1 MVGMPEWHGELRRA
15 RSIGFAAIP
24 GGAPGRYAPAVT
36 AGDALLP
43 DMDVARELASALRA
57 GDDSVATALAARVAV
72 PRWLLTHREFGPRGR
87 LDTGDAG
94 EALGCISA
102 LAAGPPVI
110 LGPWLAKPTVID
122 LVAEAME
129 TAAVPGRMDDHPWAR
144 GIAALEGCGHPAIA
158 LLLRARA
165 AEGAGRS
172 DEARQLIESCLKLDP
187 ILLPATRDAMEYEL
201 CAGNWARAWG
211 LASAIGSD
219 EIAEPLLRPLDRLRQ
234 PAPGTE
240 RASRN
245 QPCPCGSGRKY
256 KACCRTKD
264 LDAGVHPL
272 RDRAPALYA
281 MLATYAQR
289 GPNHKVTDRMAACAI
304 GAPHAAMLALDLAI
318 FDGGTVQRFLAA
330 RGHLLPDDER
340 GLLGTWLTEPTD
352 MYEVSSV
359 NRGSELWLRSLVGGA
374 QRVWQRDRLFS
385 LSVRR
390 LDIVI
395 GRLLPD
401 GARLPGG
408 GRHVQALGGMGI
420 LPRDL
425 REVGEALFPEGPVAP
440 GSVPLFP
447 ERLLSQFARRPSPV
461 FQTADGD
468 EYRWCETAIEA
479 GAVEKVWPLLTKP
492 CLAPPQPPIRG
503 VNGYYAYL
511 QALPERFWTR
521 NSPSEIE
528 YAGRIQ
534 PGRLTNLGT
543 IRRGVS
549 GFTVTA
555 NSVRRAA
562 DLEAVVLRAASA
574 AGCPAGVTQ
583 RSALTAEE
591 LAGTPLEAEDGPGSR
606 EATCRRLGIEGVDP
620 PEQRKLILEGYFLP
634 IEHSL
639 DDGAREIN
647 RELGYLSMLEAR
659 DAAGM
664 TPAEAV
670 AAGGAALDRVLAMI
684 DDCEWRLRRAETE
697 AKDTTMLPDPDELR
711 RRLGIRPGLRR

>member
-1 MVGMPEWHGELRRA
+1 MARVPEQHDELYPGRLNRVC
-15 RSIGFAAIP
+15 RNP
-24 GGAPGRYAPAVT
+24 GGVSRRYAPAVT
-36 AGDALLP
+36 AGEALPP
-43 DMDVARELASALRA
+43 DMEVARQLASALRA
-57 GDDSVATALAARVAV
+57 GDDSAAAGLAARAGV
-72 PRWLLTHREFGPRGR
+72 PPWLLTHRELGPRGR

-94 EALGCISA
+94 EALWCISA
-102 LAAGPPVI
+102 LAAGSAVTPA
-110 LGPWLAKPTVID
+110 WLAKPAVID
-122 LVAEAME
+122 LVAEAVE
-129 TAAVPGRMDDHPWAR
+129 TAAVPGMTDEHPWAR
-144 GIAALEGCGHPAIA
+144 GIAALEDCGHPAIPM
-158 LLLRARA
+158 LLRARA
-165 AEGAGRS
+165 AEGSGRS
-172 DEARQLIESCLKLDP
+172 DEARRMIGSCLRLDP
-187 ILLPATRDAMEYEL
+187 ALLPAVRDAMEYEL
-201 CAGNWARAWG
+201 CAGNWARAWE

-256 KACCRTKD
+256 KACCRLKD
-264 LDAGVHPL
+264 LDGGVHPL
-272 RDRAPALYA
+272 PDRAPALYA

-289 GPNHKVTDRMAACAI
+289 GPSRTVTDRVAACAI
-304 GAPHAAMLALDLAI
+304 GAPHVAMLALDLAI
-318 FDGGTVQRFLAA
+318 FDGAAAQRFLAA
-330 RGHLLPDDER
+330 RGHLLRSDER
-340 GLLGTWLTEPTD
+340 DLLGEWLTEPMD

-359 NRGSELWLRSLVGGA
+359 KRGSELSLRSLVGGP

-385 LSVRR
+385 LSVQR

-401 GARLPGG
+401 GGQLPGG
-408 GRHVQALGGMGI
+408 GRHVQALGGMGV

-425 REVGEALFPEGPVAP
+425 REAGEALFPGGPVAP

-447 ERLLSQFARRPSPV
+447 ERLLSQFAGQSSPV

-468 EYRWCETAIEA
+468 EYRWCDTTISVGSA
-479 GAVEKVWPLLTKP
+479 GKVWPLLTRR

-503 VNGYYAYL
+503 VDGYYAYL
-511 QALPERFWTR
+511 ETLPERLWTR
-521 NSPSEIE
+521 NSPDEIE
-528 YAGRIQ
+528 YAGQIQ

-555 NSVRRAA
+555 NSIRRAA
-562 DLEAVVLRAASA
+562 DLEAVVLAAASA

-583 RSALTAEE
+583 RSALTADE
-591 LAGTPLEAEDGPGSR
+591 LAGTPLEAKDGPDSR
-606 EATCRRLGIEGVDP
+606 EAMCRRLGIEGVGP

-634 IEHSL
+634 IEHPL
-639 DDGAREIN
+639 DDVAREIN

-670 AAGGAALDRVLAMI
+670 VTGGAALDRVLARI
-684 DDCEWRLRRAETE
+684 DDCEWRLRRAEAE
-697 AKDTTMLPDPDELR
+697 GKDTSMLPDPDELR
-711 RRLGIRPGLRR
+711 RRLGIRAGSRR

>member
-1 MVGMPEWHGELRRA
+1 MEA
-15 RSIGFAAIP
+15 
-24 GGAPGRYAPAVT
+24 
-36 AGDALLP
+36 
-43 DMDVARELASALRA
+43 ARELASALRA
-57 GDDSVATALAARVAV
+57 GDDSAATGLAARAGV

-102 LAAGPPVI
+102 LAARPPVNVVP
-110 LGPWLAKPTVID
+110 GLAKPAVID
-122 LVAEAME
+122 LVAEAVE
-129 TAAVPGRMDDHPWAR
+129 TAAAPGMTDEHPWAR
-144 GIAALEGCGHPAIA
+144 GIAALEDCGHPAIPM
-158 LLLRARA
+158 LLRARA
-165 AEGAGRS
+165 AEGSGRS
-172 DEARQLIESCLKLDP
+172 DEARQMIGSCLRLDP
-187 ILLPATRDAMEYEL
+187 MLLPAARDAMEYEL
-201 CAGNWARAWG
+201 CAGNWARAWE
-211 LASAIGSD
+211 LASALGSD
-219 EIAEPLLRPLDRLRQ
+219 EIAETLLRPLDGLRQ

-256 KACCRTKD
+256 KACCRVKD
-264 LDAGVHPL
+264 LEGGVHPL
-272 RDRAPALYA
+272 PDRAPALYA

-289 GPNHKVTDRMAACAI
+289 GPNRTAAERMAACAI

-318 FDGGTVQRFLAA
+318 FDGGAAERFLAA
-330 RGHLLPDDER
+330 RGHLLRGDER
-340 GLLGTWLTEPTD
+340 DLLGEWLTEPVD
-352 MYEVSSV
+352 MYEVSWV
-359 NRGSELWLRSLVGGA
+359 KRGSELFLRSLVGGP

-390 LDIVI
+390 MDILI

-401 GARLPGG
+401 GAQLPGG

-425 REVGEALFPEGPVAP
+425 REAGEALFPRGPVAP
-440 GSVPLFP
+440 RSVPLFP
-447 ERLLSQFARRPSPV
+447 ERLLSQFAGQSSPV

-468 EYRWCETAIEA
+468 EYRWCDSTIAV
-479 GAVEKVWPLLTKP
+479 GSVEKVWPLLTRR
-492 CLAPPQPPIRG
+492 CLAPPKPPIRD
-503 VNGYYAYL
+503 VDGYYAYL
-511 QALPERFWTR
+511 ETLPERFWTR
-521 NSPSEIE
+521 NSPGEIE
-528 YAGRIQ
+528 YAGQIQ

-549 GFTVTA
+549 GLTVTA

-562 DLEAVVLRAASA
+562 DLEAVVLAAASA
-574 AGCPAGVTQ
+574 AGCPANVTQ
-583 RSALTAEE
+583 RSALTADE
-591 LAGTPLEAEDGPGSR
+591 LAGRPPEADDGPDSR
-606 EATCRRLGIEGVDP
+606 EATCRRLGIEGVGS

-639 DDGAREIN
+639 SDVAREIN

-670 AAGGAALDRVLAMI
+670 AAGGAALDRVLARI
-684 DDCEWRLRRAETE
+684 DDCEWQLRRAEAE
-697 AKDTTMLPDPDELR
+697 GKDTGMLPDADEVR
-711 RRLGIRPGLRR
+711 RRLGIRAGLRR

>member
-1 MVGMPEWHGELRRA
+1 MEA
-15 RSIGFAAIP
+15 
-24 GGAPGRYAPAVT
+24 
-36 AGDALLP
+36 
-43 DMDVARELASALRA
+43 ARELASALRA
-57 GDDSVATALAARVAV
+57 GDDSAATGLAARVGV

-102 LAAGPPVI
+102 LAAGPPVKVVP
-110 LGPWLAKPTVID
+110 GLAKPAVIE
-122 LVAEAME
+122 LVAEAVE
-129 TAAVPGRMDDHPWAR
+129 TAAPGMTDEHPWAR
-144 GIAALEGCGHPAIA
+144 GIATLEDCGHPAISM
-158 LLLRARA
+158 LLRARA
-165 AEGAGRS
+165 AEGSGRS
-172 DEARQLIESCLKLDP
+172 DEAQQMIGSCLRLDP
-187 ILLPATRDAMEYEL
+187 MLLPAARDAMEYEL
-201 CAGNWARAWG
+201 CAGNWARAWE

-256 KACCRTKD
+256 KACCRAKD
-264 LDAGVHPL
+264 LEGGVHPL
-272 RDRAPALYA
+272 PDRAPALYA

-289 GPNHKVTDRMAACAI
+289 GPNRTAAERMAACAI

-318 FDGGTVQRFLAA
+318 FEGGVAERFLAA
-330 RGHLLPDDER
+330 RGHLLRGDER
-340 GLLGTWLTEPTD
+340 DLLGEWLTEPVD
-352 MYEVSSV
+352 MYEVSWV
-359 NRGSELWLRSLVGGA
+359 KRGSELFLRSLVGGP
-374 QRVWQRDRLFS
+374 QRLWQRDRLFS

-390 LDIVI
+390 MDIVI

-401 GARLPGG
+401 GAQLPGG

-425 REVGEALFPEGPVAP
+425 REAGEALFPRGPVAP
-440 GSVPLFP
+440 RSVPLFP
-447 ERLLSQFARRPSPV
+447 ERLLSQFAGQSSPV

-468 EYRWCETAIEA
+468 EYRWCDTTIAV
-479 GAVEKVWPLLTKP
+479 GSVEKVWPLLTRR
-492 CLAPPQPPIRG
+492 CLAPPQPPIRD

-511 QALPERFWTR
+511 ETLPERFWTR
-521 NSPSEIE
+521 NSPGEIE
-528 YAGRIQ
+528 YAGQIQ

-562 DLEAVVLRAASA
+562 DMEAVVLAAASA
-574 AGCPAGVTQ
+574 AGCPANVTQ
-583 RSALTAEE
+583 RSALTADEM
-591 LAGTPLEAEDGPGSR
+591 AGTPPEAEDGPDSR
-606 EATCRRLGIEGVDP
+606 EATCRRLGIEGVP
-620 PEQRKLILEGYFLP
+620 SPEQRKLILEGYFLP

-639 DDGAREIN
+639 SDVAREIN

-670 AAGGAALDRVLAMI
+670 ATGGAALDRVLARI
-684 DDCEWRLRRAETE
+684 DDCEWQLRRAEAE
-697 AKDTTMLPDPDELR
+697 GKDTSMLPDPDELR
-711 RRLGIRPGLRR
+711 RRLGIRAGLRR

>member
-1 MVGMPEWHGELRRA
+1 MEA
-15 RSIGFAAIP
+15 
-24 GGAPGRYAPAVT
+24 
-36 AGDALLP
+36 
-43 DMDVARELASALRA
+43 ARELASALRA
-57 GDDSVATALAARVAV
+57 GDDSAATGLAARAGV

-102 LAAGPPVI
+102 LAARPPVNVVP
-110 LGPWLAKPTVID
+110 GLAKPAVID
-122 LVAEAME
+122 LVAEAVE
-129 TAAVPGRMDDHPWAR
+129 TAAAPGMTDEHPWAR
-144 GIAALEGCGHPAIA
+144 GIAALEDCGHPAIPM
-158 LLLRARA
+158 LLRARA
-165 AEGAGRS
+165 AEGSGRS
-172 DEARQLIESCLKLDP
+172 DEARQMIGSCLRLDP
-187 ILLPATRDAMEYEL
+187 MLLPAARDAMEYEL
-201 CAGNWARAWG
+201 CAGNWARAWE
-211 LASAIGSD
+211 LASALGSD
-219 EIAEPLLRPLDRLRQ
+219 EIAETLLRPLDGLRQ

-256 KACCRTKD
+256 KACCRVKD
-264 LDAGVHPL
+264 LEGGVHPL
-272 RDRAPALYA
+272 PDRAPALYA

-289 GPNHKVTDRMAACAI
+289 GPNRTAAERMAACAI

-318 FDGGTVQRFLAA
+318 FDGGAAERFLAA
-330 RGHLLPDDER
+330 RGHLLRGDER
-340 GLLGTWLTEPTD
+340 DLLGEWLTEPVD
-352 MYEVSSV
+352 MYEVSWV
-359 NRGSELWLRSLVGGA
+359 KRGSELFLRSLVGGP

-390 LDIVI
+390 MDILI

-401 GARLPGG
+401 GALLPGG

-425 REVGEALFPEGPVAP
+425 REAGEALFPRGPVAP
-440 GSVPLFP
+440 RSVPLFP
-447 ERLLSQFARRPSPV
+447 ERLLSQFAGQSSPV

-468 EYRWCETAIEA
+468 EYRWCDTTIAV
-479 GAVEKVWPLLTKP
+479 GSVEKVWPLLTRR
-492 CLAPPQPPIRG
+492 CLAPPKPPIRD
-503 VNGYYAYL
+503 VDGYYAYL
-511 QALPERFWTR
+511 ETLPERFWTR
-521 NSPSEIE
+521 NSPGEIE
-528 YAGRIQ
+528 YAGQIQ

-549 GFTVTA
+549 GLTVTA

-562 DLEAVVLRAASA
+562 DLEAVVLAAASA
-574 AGCPAGVTQ
+574 AGCPANVTQ
-583 RSALTAEE
+583 RSALTADE
-591 LAGTPLEAEDGPGSR
+591 LAGRPPEADDGPDSR
-606 EATCRRLGIEGVDP
+606 EATCRRLGIEGVGS

-639 DDGAREIN
+639 SDVAREIN

-670 AAGGAALDRVLAMI
+670 AAGGAALDRVLARI
-684 DDCEWRLRRAETE
+684 DDCEWQLRRAEAE
-697 AKDTTMLPDPDELR
+697 GKDTGMLPDADEVR
-711 RRLGIRPGLRR
+711 RRLGIRAGLRR